1 VKNKKITTSINT
13 YLLHGCGRCKLAG
26 SPDCKVVKWQAELM
40 ELREIALASKLTEEV
55 KWGVPCYTYN
65 GANVF
70 LIHAFKDYCAILF
83 MKGALLKD
91 PKKILIRQ
99 TENVQGGRQI
109 RFTNVKEIVRLKK
122 VLSSYIQE
130 AIELEKRGEKVVMKQ
145 TSEFKVPDEFTEIT
159 KKDPAF
165 KKAFDA
171 LTPGRQRGYLL
182 FFSQAKQS
190 KTRIDRITKYRAQIL
205 KGKGLQDR

>member
-1 VKNKKITTSINT
+1 MTIHINE
-13 YLLHGCGRCKLAG
+13 YLLNGCGRCKLAG
-26 SPDCKVVKWQAELM
+26 TPACKVVKWQAELM
-40 ELREIALASKLTEEV
+40 ELRSIILKSQLTEEV
-55 KWGVPCYTYN
+55 KWGVPCYTLN
-65 GANVF
+65 GANVL
-70 LIHAFKDYCAILF
+70 LIHAFKEYCAILF
-83 MKGALLKD
+83 MKGSLLKD
-91 PKKILIRQ
+91 PNGILIQQ

-109 RFTNVKEIVRLKK
+109 RFTEIKEIIKLRK
-122 VLSSYIQE
+122 VLSSYIKE
-130 AIELEKRGEKVVMKQ
+130 AIDLEKKGEKVVYKK
-145 TSEFKVPDEFTEIT
+145 TSEFAVPDEFKEIT

-190 KTRIDRITKYRAQIL
+190 KTRIDRINKYKPQIL